1 MAGFFFLMTIGEVVM
16 MPILRFLFNAVRYL
30 ILLSINILIYIL
42 TILLKAIPVIY
53 YLILFLII
61 DVPKQVINNV
71 SQKETVDYQQERH
84 ED

>member
-1 MAGFFFLMTIGEVVM
+1 MTIGEVVM
-16 MPILRFLFNAVRYL
+16 MPILRFLFHAVRYL
-30 ILLSINILIYIL
+30 ILLSIYIL
-42 TILLKAIPVIY
+42 TILLKSIPVIY
-53 YLILFLII
+53 HLILFLII